1 MKLETFT
8 HELDGKPVESVFV
21 NGQCVAVDDNAGK
34 RTLSEQ
40 EALKQLL
47 QDIYNREYG
56 YGQDGE

>member
-21 NGQCVAVDDNAGK
+21 NGQCVAVDDNTGQRAFIGQDV
-34 RTLSEQ
+34 EQ
-40 EALKQLL
+40 LF

-56 YGQDGE
+56 YGQNGE